1 MHGGKADCMKS
12 LSAYRVRYAWNM
24 CANYRPSSHDELME
38 HFGVAPP
45 DAIYKDEAFPGY
57 LAPIIRKPD
66 TESSIGQRTAVAAVF
81 GMVPHW
87 AELKLSRS
95 TYNARSETVASKPS
109 FRNAWRHGQ
118 FCIVP
123 ASVIYEPT
131 YESGK
136 PLREAIHS
144 TDGSPLGVA
153 GIWESKK
160 ADNGLLLFSF
170 SMLTINANDHPLMRR
185 MHKPTDEKRMVVIL
199 QPDQYDAW
207 LHCPAADAP
216 AFLTQYPASALQT
229 TPAPKMVRRPS
240 QETSPDK

>member
-1 MHGGKADCMKS
+1 
-12 LSAYRVRYAWNM
+12 M
-24 CANYRPSSHDELME
+24 CANYRPSTHDELME

-45 DAIYKDEAFPGY
+45 DAVYKEEIFPGY
-57 LAPIIRKPD
+57 SAPIIRKRD
-66 TESSIGQRTAVAAVF
+66 TDASVGERAAITAIF

-95 TYNARSETVASKPS
+95 TYNARSETVAAKPS
-109 FRNAWRHGQ
+109 FRNAWRHAQ

-123 ASVIYEPT
+123 ASVIYEPH

-136 PLREAIHS
+136 PVREAITS
-144 TDGSPLGVA
+144 VDGNPLGVA

-170 SMLTINANDHPLMRR
+170 SMLTINADDHPLMQR

-199 QPDQYDAW
+199 PPDQYDAW
-207 LHCPAADAP
+207 LHCAPADAP
-216 AFLTQYPASALQT
+216 DFLKQYPAAALQA
-229 TPAPKMVRRPS
+229 TPAPKITHR
-240 QETSPDK
+240 SPQQTILDE

>member
-1 MHGGKADCMKS
+1 
-12 LSAYRVRYAWNM
+12 M
-24 CANYRPSSHDELME
+24 CANYRPSTSEELMA

-45 DAIYKDEAFPGY
+45 DTASRDEAFPGY
-57 LAPIIRKPD
+57 LAPIIRKPHSD
-66 TESSIGQRTAVAAVF
+66 AAIGERAAVAAIF

-123 ASVIYEPT
+123 AAIIYEPC

-136 PLREAIHS
+136 PVREAITS
-144 TDGSPLGVA
+144 ADGSPLGIA

-170 SMLTINANDHPLMRR
+170 SMLTINADDHPLMRR
-185 MHKPTDEKRMVVIL
+185 LHKPTDEKRMVVML
-199 QPDQYDAW
+199 PPDRYDAW
-207 LHCPAADAP
+207 LHCPVDDALSFITLCPAP
-216 AFLTQYPASALQT
+216 ALQSA
-229 TPAPKMVRRPS
+229 PAPKIALRAAQQPML
-240 QETSPDK
+240 DA